1 MNSSIISFP
10 LIPDCVEEI
19 ICHLLDNH
27 KALFSCALVNR
38 LWCRSAIP
46 LLWRNTFP
54 YGLSSV
60 KGMKIIDIYVKC
72 LSEIQRQTLICND
85 INIEEDFKPALFNYP
100 KYLWFL
106 NCNSFDIAL
115 FAWCKKTI
123 KRGANDT
130 EFQDRLLLCNLTIGQ
145 SILSHSAGLRILC
158 IINHYDRNKNCLMCL
173 PLDPCVKGILHTFS
187 KLAKLNINIRTS
199 QITALNIALLC
210 GELSLYAHNI
220 KDLNI
225 TINTIENE
233 VLQPEICKHLFLLIN
248 SQHNLQSLTIYFSW
262 DISQS
267 PLFFY
272 ALSSQSHS
280 LRYLEII
287 QFYDIPLIISYLSP
301 FNLNTLKFVYNHRG
315 DIQIIPSLLP
325 ILHSGTQFRIKEL
338 ISCYGVV
345 HYPILNPFFSEIIR
359 MSGSNLQK
367 ISLNGSDK
375 IWLNTIAQHSPNL
388 TSLLVTIDFSMHECF
403 IQALSKL
410 KKLQFLEVKKW
421 PENTQFTKD
430 MILQIAKT
438 ISSTLKELDF
448 DLTISQ
454 EYLIAFLTECN
465 FSLSKLTIHLDELN
479 NETLNFIIDY
489 AIRTNNL
496 KELCYEATQK
506 FTDEDLLR
514 AKKVIPIL
522 TEIDYG
528 FGLFD

>member
-54 YGLSSV
+54 DGLYSV

-72 LSEIQRQTLICND
+72 LSEIQRQTLICNN

-106 NCNSFDIAL
+106 NCSSFDIAL

-130 EFQDRLLLCNLTIGQ
+130 EFQDMLLLCNLTIGQ
-145 SILSHSAGLRILC
+145 SILSHSAGLRTLC
-158 IINHYDRNKNCLMCL
+158 MINHYDRNKNCLMCL

-210 GELSLYAHNI
+210 GELSLYARNI

-225 TINTIENE
+225 TINTIEN
-233 VLQPEICKHLFLLIN
+233 
-248 SQHNLQSLTIYFSW
+248 
-262 DISQS
+262 D
-267 PLFFY
+267 
-272 ALSSQSHS
+272 QSHS

-338 ISCYGVV
+338 ISCYEVV

-367 ISLNGSDK
+367 ISLSGSDK

-388 TSLLVTIDFSMHECF
+388 TSLL
-403 IQALSKL
+403 
-410 KKLQFLEVKKW
+410 
-421 PENTQFTKD
+421 
-430 MILQIAKT
+430 
-438 ISSTLKELDF
+438 
-448 DLTISQ
+448 
-454 EYLIAFLTECN
+454 
-465 FSLSKLTIHLDELN
+465 
-479 NETLNFIIDY
+479 
-489 AIRTNNL
+489 
-496 KELCYEATQK
+496 
-506 FTDEDLLR
+506 
-514 AKKVIPIL
+514 
-522 TEIDYG
+522 
-528 FGLFD
+528 